1 MVVTRLLAAD
11 TRALKGLVLVQRREH
26 AKDHWDLRV
35 QADSHETLETVVADV
50 LKVHRRSLDH
60 TSNGDNGI
68 YILALDH
75 LECAHGQLPA
85 AGYRVDG
92 HLLGLYARLLKRF
105 KRPRD
110 ERVNNFLVPSSMYDT
125 NLQLLGTGEGLRSWC
140 RSFDR

>member
-11 TRALKGLVLVQRREH
+11 TRALEGLVLVQRREH
-26 AKDHWDLRV
+26 TKDHWDLRV
-35 QADSHETLETVVADV
+35 QANSHETLETVVANV
-50 LKVHRRSLDH
+50 LKVHCRSLNH
-60 TSNGDNGI
+60 TSNRDNGI
-68 YILALDH
+68 YILALNH

-110 ERVNNFLVPSSMYDT
+110 KRVNNFLVPSSMHDT

>member
-1 MVVTRLLAAD
+1 MVVTRLFAAD
-11 TRALKGLVLVQRREH
+11 TRALEGLVLVQRREH
-26 AKDHWDLRV
+26 TKDHRDFRV
-35 QADSHETLETVVADV
+35 QADAHETLETVVTNV

-60 TSNGDNGI
+60 TSNRDDGI

-110 ERVNNFLVPSSMYDT
+110 KRVNNFLVPSSMHDT

>member
-11 TRALKGLVLVQRREH
+11 TRALEGLVLVQRREH
-26 AKDHWDLRV
+26 TKDHWDLRV
-35 QADSHETLETVVADV
+35 QANSHETLETVVANV
-50 LKVHRRSLDH
+50 LKVHCRSLNH
-60 TSNGDNGI
+60 TSNRDNGI
-68 YILALDH
+68 YILALNH

-110 ERVNNFLVPSSMYDT
+110 KGVNNFLVPSSMHDT

>member
-1 MVVTRLLAAD
+1 MVVTRLFAAD
-11 TRALKGLVLVQRREH
+11 TRALEGLVLVQRREH
-26 AKDHWDLRV
+26 TKDHWDLRV
-35 QADSHETLETVVADV
+35 QANSHETLETVVANV
-50 LKVHRRSLDH
+50 LKVHCRSLNH
-60 TSNGDNGI
+60 TSNRDNGI
-68 YILALDH
+68 YILALNH

-110 ERVNNFLVPSSMYDT
+110 KGVNNFLVPSSMHDT

>member
-1 MVVTRLLAAD
+1 MVVTRFLAAD
-11 TRALKGLVLVQRREH
+11 TRALEGLVLVQRREH

-35 QADSHETLETVVADV
+35 QADSHETLETVVANV

-60 TSNGDNGI
+60 ASNRDNGI
-68 YILALDH
+68 HILALDH

-85 AGYRVDG
+85 TGDRVDG
-92 HLLGLYARLLKRF
+92 HLLGLYARLRKRF
-105 KRPRD
+105 KRSRD
-110 ERVNNFLVPSSMYDT
+110 KRVNNFLVPSSMHDT

>member
-1 MVVTRLLAAD
+1 MVVTTLLAAD

-110 ERVNNFLVPSSMYDT
+110 KRVNNFLVPSSMHDT
-125 NLQLLGTGEGLRSWC
+125 NLQLLGMGEGLRSWC

>member
-35 QADSHETLETVVADV
+35 QADSHETFEAVVADV

-92 HLLGLYARLLKRF
+92 HLLGLYARLVKRF
-105 KRPRD
+105 QRPLD
-110 ERVNNFLVPSSMYDT
+110 KRVNNFLVPSSMHDT